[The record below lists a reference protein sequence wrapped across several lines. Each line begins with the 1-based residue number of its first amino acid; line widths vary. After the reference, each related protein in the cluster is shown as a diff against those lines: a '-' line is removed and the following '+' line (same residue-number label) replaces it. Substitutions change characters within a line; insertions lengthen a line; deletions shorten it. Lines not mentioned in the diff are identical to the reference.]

1 MIFNELPVN
10 GHVCDEVLKVN
21 GLQTDFLHDLIG
33 PFICDIMQYVKPG
46 ASAEIRV
53 ETVST
58 WYNALVH
65 DASLPE
71 AERTTW
77 TKNGP
82 KADASYHDAGLLGP
96 AKFFFK
102 TNDRKTNDKDKK
114 EK

>member
-1 MIFNELPVN
+1 
-10 GHVCDEVLKVN
+10 
-21 GLQTDFLHDLIG
+21 
-33 PFICDIMQYVKPG
+33 MQYVKPG